1 MAALSTR
8 SVSDA
13 AEGVNDAVDAADAAV
28 DAADAAADDAAAE
41 TGPDANASSIADDA
55 TTTAADS
62 APSAARVVTR
72 ARPSARPGI
81 RNPRRATG
89 WGVDPDRDRGAS
101 APQRAGRAVAT
112 TPAARISD

>member
-13 AEGVNDAVDAADAAV
+13 AEGVNDAV

-55 TTTAADS
+55 TTTVADS

-89 WGVDPDRDRGAS
+89 WGVVPDRDRGAS

>member
-13 AEGVNDAVDAADAAV
+13 AEGVD
-28 DAADAAADDAAAE
+28 DAADAAADDAADDVAAE
-41 TGPDANASSIADDA
+41 TGPDASASPIADDTIA
-55 TTTAADS
+55 PADS
-62 APSAARVVTR
+62 APSALRVVAR

-81 RNPRRATG
+81 RTDRRATG
-89 WGVDPDRDRGAS
+89 RGVDPDRDRGAS